1 MFGLFSFVF
10 DAIDSVVGQITNFGS
25 QIEDEIFGVISGFVQ
40 QVQGG
45 IWRGNGADAFVQEMS
60 DVVLPEVRNLI
71 ASLTGGGGLI
81 PGINQVTNMISELDD
96 FMGGVANAIGDVF
109 DAIF

>member
-10 DAIDSVVGQITNFGS
+10 DAIDSVIGQITNFGQ
-25 QIEDEIFGVISGFVQ
+25 QIEDEIFGQISNFVQ
-40 QVQGG
+40 QIQGG
-45 IWRGNGADAFVQEMS
+45 TWRGTGADAFVQEMG

-71 ASLTGGGGLI
+71 GSLTGGGGLI
-81 PGINQVTNMISELDD
+81 PGINQVTGMIGELDD

-109 DAIF
+109 DSIF